1 MVIQLSDH
9 FTYKKLLRFTLP
21 SIVMMLFTS
30 IYGVVDG
37 FFVSNFV
44 GKTPFAAV
52 NFIMPLL
59 MVLGAVGSM
68 FGSGG
73 SALIGK
79 TMGEGNL
86 QKAQRQF
93 SLFVY
98 VSAACGLVIAALGII
113 FMRPLAALLGAE
125 GEMLENCVLYGRIIL
140 IALPAFVL
148 QYEFQS
154 FFVTAEKP
162 ELGLYV
168 TVAAGVTNMVLDA
181 LLVAVFPFGLVGAAV
196 ATALSQMVGG
206 IVPVI
211 YFSRE
216 NTSRLKVTKPT
227 FDGKALLKACAN
239 GSSEFLSNISMS
251 VVGMLYNVQLIKYAG
266 ENGVAAYGTLM
277 YVNFCFLAAFIGYSV
292 GTAPIISYHFGAKNT
307 DELKNLLKKSLVII
321 GIFSVSMLIL
331 GEALAKPLSLMF
343 VGYDKDL
350 LDMTLRGFL
359 IFSFC
364 FLFAGVPIFGSS
376 FFTALNNGLV
386 SALISF
392 LRTVV
397 FQVAAVIILPLIW
410 QLDGIWLSVV
420 GAELVA
426 ALVTIIFWISNKKK
440 YQY

>member
-30 IYGVVDG
+30 VYGVVDG

-79 TMGEGNL
+79 TMGEGDL
-86 QKAQRQF
+86 EKAQRQF

-98 VSAACGLVIAALGII
+98 FSAACGLVIAVLGII

-162 ELGLYV
+162 EFGLYV

-196 ATALSQMVGG
+196 ATAVSQMVGG
-206 IVPVI
+206 FVPVI

-216 NTSRLKVTKPT
+216 NTSLLKVTKPA

-321 GIFSVSMLIL
+321 GIFAVLMLTL
-331 GEALAKPLSLMF
+331 GEALAKPLSAMF
-343 VGYDKDL
+343 VGYDKNL
-350 LDMTLRGFL
+350 FDMTLRGFR

-364 FLFAGVPIFGSS
+364 FLFAGIPIFGSS

-397 FQVAAVIILPLIW
+397 FQVAAVIIFPLIW

-426 ALVTIIFWISNKKK
+426 AIVTIIFWITNKKK

>member
-30 IYGVVDG
+30 IYGGVDG

-86 QKAQRQF
+86 EKAQRQF

-98 VSAACGLVIAALGII
+98 VSAACGLVIAVLGII

-216 NTSRLKVTKPT
+216 NTSLLKVTKPA

-292 GTAPIISYHFGAKNT
+292 GTAPIISYHFGAKNA

-321 GIFSVSMLIL
+321 GIFAVLMLTL
-331 GEALAKPLSLMF
+331 GEALAKPLSAMF
-343 VGYDKDL
+343 VGYDKNL
-350 LDMTLRGFL
+350 FDMTLRGFR

-364 FLFAGVPIFGSS
+364 FLFAGIPIFGSS

-397 FQVAAVIILPLIW
+397 FQVAAVIIFPLIW

>member
-86 QKAQRQF
+86 EKAQRQF

-98 VSAACGLVIAALGII
+98 VSAACGLVIAVLGII

-216 NTSRLKVTKPT
+216 NTSLLKVTKPA

-292 GTAPIISYHFGAKNT
+292 GTAPIISYHFGAKNA

-321 GIFSVSMLIL
+321 GIFAVLMLTL
-331 GEALAKPLSLMF
+331 GEALAKPLSAMF
-343 VGYDKDL
+343 VGYDKNL
-350 LDMTLRGFL
+350 FDMTLRGFR

-364 FLFAGVPIFGSS
+364 FLFAGIPIFGSS

-397 FQVAAVIILPLIW
+397 FQVAAVIIFPLIW

>member
-1 MVIQLSDH
+1 
-9 FTYKKLLRFTLP
+9 
-21 SIVMMLFTS
+21 MMLFTS
-30 IYGVVDG
+30 IYGGVDG

-86 QKAQRQF
+86 EKAQRQF

-98 VSAACGLVIAALGII
+98 VSAACGLVIAVLGII

-216 NTSRLKVTKPT
+216 NTSLLKVTKPA

-292 GTAPIISYHFGAKNT
+292 GTAPIISYHFGAKNA

-321 GIFSVSMLIL
+321 GIFAVLMLTL
-331 GEALAKPLSLMF
+331 GEALAKPLSAMF
-343 VGYDKDL
+343 VGYDKNL
-350 LDMTLRGFL
+350 FDMTLRGFR

-364 FLFAGVPIFGSS
+364 FLFAGIPIFGSS

-397 FQVAAVIILPLIW
+397 FQVAAVIIFPLIW